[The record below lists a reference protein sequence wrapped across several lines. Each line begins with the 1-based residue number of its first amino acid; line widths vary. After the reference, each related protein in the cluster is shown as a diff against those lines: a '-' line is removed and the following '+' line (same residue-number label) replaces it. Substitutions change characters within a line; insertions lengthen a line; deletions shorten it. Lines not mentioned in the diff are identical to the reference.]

1 MIVIKNDL
9 GVKMLKFEKSI
20 RKLRMI
26 PNGESEVR
34 VQFFGRLYQLLRTME
49 EKKSI
54 YRLSKKRERK
64 TSWIK

>member
-49 EKKSI
+49 EKRI
-54 YRLSKKRERK
+54 Y
-64 TSWIK
+64 I